1 VLELF
6 VLGVLV
12 MVGVAVFGAFWA
24 VASLVCW
31 VLVLPFKLLGLVF
44 KGLAFVL
51 ILPFLALA
59 GVLGA
64 VVFGAGLIAFFIP
77 ALPLVLLVLGIWW
90 LARRRP
96 PSVVTPT
103 T

>member
-6 VLGVLV
+6 VLGILVLV
-12 MVGVAVFGAFWA
+12 GIAIFGAFWA

-31 VLVLPFKLLGLVF
+31 VLFLPFKLLGLMF
-44 KGLAFVL
+44 RGLAVL
-51 ILPFLALA
+51 LALPLLVLA
-59 GVLGA
+59 GILGA
-64 VVFGAGLIAFFIP
+64 MLFGAGLIAFLVP
-77 ALPLVLLVLGIWW
+77 ALPLVLLVLAIVW

-96 PSVVTPT
+96 PSVATPT